1 MVYEH
6 RKHSGELPIVGVNT
20 FLNPDA
26 ASLSAENA
34 DSFDMNVTRSDKAEK
49 LMVIERNIEF
59 KKAHAAEAEADLAKL
74 RHCSRPAENSD
85 ATCNPRRA

>member
-1 MVYEH
+1 
-6 RKHSGELPIVGVNT
+6 
-20 FLNPDA
+20 
-26 ASLSAENA
+26 
-34 DSFDMNVTRSDKAEK
+34 VTRSDKAEK

-74 RHCSRPAENSD
+74 RHCSRRAENSD